1 MNGKF
6 ASTQL
11 TGDIKGRDWTASGT
25 IVNPSIFSSTGI
37 GVVQFLQAINPKI
50 AVGAEVMYQKSPQIP
65 GGAATVLSLCGRFTG
80 DNSVWSGYAGTG
92 GLGLCYYKRINEEMQ
107 VGVEFENS
115 YIQQQTNISV
125 GYQFDLPKAN
135 FSMKAMVD
143 NNWTVTGVLEKRLLP
158 MPFML
163 SLCGSMNHVKN
174 QFRLGCGFT
183 IGV

>member
-1 MNGKF
+1 
-6 ASTQL
+6 
-11 TGDIKGRDWTASGT
+11 
-25 IVNPSIFSSTGI
+25 
-37 GVVQFLQAINPKI
+37 
-50 AVGAEVMYQKSPQIP
+50 MYQKSPQIP